1 MSAPSPFRI
10 LTADRLLDGTGAPPI
25 GDAAILLEGTAIRA
39 IGRRTEVRAPDGATA
54 PVTDYGDATLLP
66 GLVDGH
72 THLVA
77 PGDATRGDVI
87 GAEDESFLLLRAA
100 ANAAAALR
108 SGVTTLRENGAKGR
122 VAFDLRDAILRGVLP
137 GPRMLVCGR
146 PVTITGGHLHFFGGE
161 ADGLD
166 GVRQVV
172 RGLVKEGADFIKIVA
187 SGGSTRSSHIWRPAF
202 TPPELAAIVDEAH
215 RGERLTGAH
224 AVPND
229 AISDVLDAGIDMV
242 IHCSMFEAD
251 GTYRYRPDLAE
262 RIVATGTWVN
272 PTMHDIRAWIHWE
285 RDLVAAG
292 GSLTPDERAGFEQTL
307 RFWDAKLDTVSRL
320 RALGA
325 KMMAGSDSPWG
336 RSLPGRGWR
345 EIEAFTE
352 AGYTNAEAIVLGTS
366 AAAESIGAG
375 SVAGTLATG
384 RPADIL
390 VVPGDPLADL
400 GVLGRPRDVW
410 QAGARVPQEA

>member
-1 MSAPSPFRI
+1 MPDPSPFRI
-10 LTADRLLDGTGAPPI
+10 LAADRLLDGTGAPPLH
-25 GDAAILLEGTAIRA
+25 DAAVLLEGSAIRA
-39 IGRRTEVRAPDGATA
+39 IGRRAEVRAPDGATA
-54 PVTDYGDATLLP
+54 PVTDYGDATILP

-87 GAEDESFLLLRAA
+87 GGEEESFLLLRAA

-122 VAFDLRDAILRGVLP
+122 VAFDLRDAIVRGVLP

-161 ADGLD
+161 TDGPD
-166 GVRQVV
+166 GARATV
-172 RGLVKEGADFIKIVA
+172 RGLIKEGADFIKIVA
-187 SGGSTRSSHIWRPAF
+187 SGGSTRSSHIWMPAF
-202 TPPELAAIVDEAH
+202 TPAELAAIVDEAH

-224 AVPND
+224 AVPNA
-229 AISDVLDAGIDMV
+229 AIADVLDAGIDMV

-262 RIVATGTWVN
+262 RIVASGTWVN

-285 RDLVAAG
+285 RDLVASG
-292 GSLTPDERAGFEQTL
+292 GSLTPEERTGFEQTL
-307 RFWDAKLDTVSRL
+307 RFWEAKLDTVSRM

-345 EIEAFTE
+345 ELEAFTE
-352 AGYTNAEAIVLGTS
+352 AGYSNAEAIVIGTS
-366 AAAESIGAG
+366 AAAEAIGAG
-375 SVAGTLATG
+375 DVAGTLAPG

-390 VVPGDPLADL
+390 IVPGDPLADL
-400 GVLGRPRDVW
+400 TVLGTPRDVW
-410 QAGARVPQEA
+410 QAGARVPQVA